1 MQLAVLPLSS
11 VVTVITAV
19 PADIPLISHSPF
31 SFAVTV
37 ATPVSLLSH
46 LTVLY
51 VALEGV
57 TVAVRVVVPP
67 TVRLAELLSRVT
79 PVTAT
84 VAALTV
90 TVQVASFPPSA
101 VVTVIS
107 AVPALTALTL
117 PSAST
122 VATEGSLDFQLT
134 ALYVAS
140 EGVIVALSCLVPPS
154 SRTTTPSFRLTPVTD
169 IVAALTVTLQVA
181 SFPPSAVVTVISA
194 VPALTALTLPSASTV
209 ATEGSLDFQLTAL
222 YVASEGV
229 IVALSCLVP
238 PSSRTTTPSFRL
250 TPVTDIVAA
259 LTVTLQLASLPPS
272 AFTVIV
278 ASPGDTAVT
287 FPLWST
293 VATAVLLLSHV
304 TLLFVAVEGSIV
316 AVRVSVL
323 PFSRLNS
330 ALLSLTPVT
339 LIPFTVPLPLV
350 FSTVPLTFTVIST
363 LV

>member
-1 MQLAVLPLSS
+1 M
-11 VVTVITAV
+11 
-19 PADIPLISHSPF
+19 
-31 SFAVTV
+31 
-37 ATPVSLLSH
+37 
-46 LTVLY
+46 
-51 VALEGV
+51 
-57 TVAVRVVVPP
+57 
-67 TVRLAELLSRVT
+67 
-79 PVTAT
+79 
-84 VAALTV
+84 
-90 TVQVASFPPSA
+90 
-101 VVTVIS
+101 IS